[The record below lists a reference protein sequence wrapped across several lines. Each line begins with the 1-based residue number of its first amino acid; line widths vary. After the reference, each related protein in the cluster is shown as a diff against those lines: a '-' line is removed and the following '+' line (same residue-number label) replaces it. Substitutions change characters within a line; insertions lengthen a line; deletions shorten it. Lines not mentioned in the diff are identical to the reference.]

1 MKKFCLI
8 CGSCLCFFMLGAYT
22 VGLMYNIKEIETW
35 RILLISFLGISF
47 LIEYTKEVKRDVIKN
62 QDEI

>member
-1 MKKFCLI
+1 
-8 CGSCLCFFMLGAYT
+8 MLGAYT
-22 VGLMYNIKEIETW
+22 VGSMYNIKEIETW
-35 RILLISFLGISF
+35 RFLLISFLGISF